1 MKKLADAHGTDALVV
16 VFGLNEPANLR
27 IMATTFKEGD
37 PSYAGALGGIA
48 LGLASYHIFE
58 LKDEIPEDA
67 WAAEMTFEELEA
79 GDELIADICQ
89 TMREVRGA

>member
-1 MKKLADAHGTDALVV
+1 MV
-16 VFGLNEPANLR
+16 VFGLNEVSNLR
-27 IMATTFKEGD
+27 ITATTFKDGD
-37 PSYAGALGGIA
+37 PSFAGALGGIA
-48 LGLASYHIFE
+48 LGLESYHIFE

-89 TMREVRGA
+89 TMREVRKA